1 MAKITILK
9 EEKIPHNNRYRAGG
23 WRRWSGWFLV
33 LILVLGFVGGMIG
46 TLGGMVIL
54 SSTTIG
60 EQIRSK
66 LGIKEIKPLIIN
78 RTRTDKIVV
87 EESSAITDAV
97 EKIKSAVVSVT
108 GEGSTGLFG
117 ITLPPTAGSGF
128 IITSDG
134 LIATNKH
141 VVSDEGA
148 KYTVFTAD
156 GKKYS
161 AQVLARDPYNDLAVL
176 KIEAKSLPVVGL
188 GDSDKLKIGQWVIA
202 IGNAL
207 GEFDNS
213 VTVGVVS
220 AKNRQVTP
228 TDPSTGLSEQL
239 DGLIQTDAPIFSG
252 NSGGPLVNL
261 DGQVVGINTAKGPEQ
276 GLAFAIPINSL
287 KVAIQSVEQ
296 THKII
301 RPMIG
306 VRYIPITNEIATN
319 KNLPVDYGVLI
330 YAPTGEQAVVPG
342 SPAAKAGLQI
352 GDIITEINGERIDS
366 DHSLKS
372 LIEKYKPGDEVTLKI
387 ISGKKEKTVKIKLS
401 ELK

>member
-9 EEKIPHNNRYRAGG
+9 EEKMPQSNHMRSSG

-33 LILVLGFVGGMIG
+33 LVIVLGFVGGVFG
-46 TLGGMVIL
+46 TIGGMVFL
-54 SSTTIG
+54 SSTAIG
-60 EQIRSK
+60 DKIRTK
-66 LGIKEIKPLIIN
+66 LGIREINPITIN
-78 RTRTDKIVV
+78 RTKTDKIVI
-87 EESSAITDAV
+87 EESSAITNAV
-97 EKIKSAVVSVT
+97 EKIKPAVVSIT
-108 GEGSTGLFG
+108 GEGTTGLFG
-117 ITLPPTAGSGF
+117 ITSMPTSGSGF

-134 LIATNKH
+134 LVATNKH
-141 VVSDEGA
+141 VVSDENT

-176 KIEAKSLPVVGL
+176 KIDAKSLPFVAF

-228 TDPSTGLSEQL
+228 TDPSTGQSEQL

-287 KVAIQSVEQ
+287 KVAIESVEQ

-306 VRYIPITNEIATN
+306 IRYIPITSEIATN
-319 KNLPVDYGVLI
+319 NNLPVDYGVYI
-330 YAPTGEQAVVPG
+330 YAPSGEEAIVSD
-342 SPAAKAGLQI
+342 SPAAKAGLKL
-352 GDIITEINGERIDS
+352 GDIITEINNERIDT

-372 LIEKYKPGDEVTLKI
+372 LIEKYKPGDEVTLKV
-387 ISGKKEKTVKIKLS
+387 ISDKKEKTIKVKLS